1 KVDEAHEHVKTNWQL
16 EKAQRIKPSL
26 WWQQVAQA
34 QTQNQTTSTEQ
45 SNANTPKLSNLST
58 DGRAWFIHPVAM
70 VDYFQEETKLWYEPL
85 ENPQRTL
92 YNSSRNIKPSNG
104 AFGYVRAFWNE
115 ELKRLQKKTHN
126 GLDLFADINTPCYA
140 CLDGKIVQYKDEG
153 NKGYGNVLAIEVK
166 GDDLRASRND
176 YTLEFEDEVVNGNG
190 FNLNVDHFYL
200 RYCHL
205 SDKRA
210 DLEVGDKVKAGD
222 LIGYTGDTGNAK
234 GVCNPHLHFEI
245 AMKISGNGIGLINR
259 YNPAFFVNL
268 QKIDENLQ
276 TNVKER
282 RFKEKK

>member
-1 KVDEAHEHVKTNWQL
+1 
-16 EKAQRIKPSL
+16 
-26 WWQQVAQA
+26 
-34 QTQNQTTSTEQ
+34 
-45 SNANTPKLSNLST
+45 
-58 DGRAWFIHPVAM
+58 M
-70 VDYFQEETKLWYEPL
+70 
-85 ENPQRTL
+85 
-92 YNSSRNIKPSNG
+92 
-104 AFGYVRAFWNE
+104 
-115 ELKRLQKKTHN
+115 
-126 GLDLFADINTPCYA
+126 DLFADINTPCYA